1 MSAPTIR
8 SDYEQLKSVAQSFNA
23 QGDAIQKVN
32 QTLKADMETLKG
44 GDWIGKGAT
53 AFYSEMNDQV
63 MPTMQRLQ
71 RALTEASRITQQISQ
86 IMKEAEQEASS
97 CFHV

>member
-8 SDYEQLKSVAQSFNA
+8 SDYDQLRSMAQSFRSQSENITKQSQA
-23 QGDAIQKVN
+23 LKSNMD
-32 QTLKADMETLKG
+32 TLQG
-44 GDWIGKGAT
+44 GDWIGVGAQ
-53 AFYSEMNDQV
+53 AFYREMGDQV

-71 RALTEASRITQQISQ
+71 RALAEASRITQQISQ
-86 IMKEAEQEASS
+86 IMKAAEDEASG